1 MQQKLKSRLK
11 GFKMK
16 IYTKIA
22 IGLLLGAI
30 IGPFL
35 GEYALIIEPLG
46 KAFIKLIVMLVV
58 PLVMASLISGT
69 ASLGDIKKLGRVGLK
84 TIIYYIVATALA
96 VSLGLFL
103 ANTMQPGM
111 GLDPESK
118 AKLLADYGGTTTE
131 QVGKAL
137 ERPTLSEIFL
147 NLIPSNP
154 FKAMAESD
162 MLPII
167 VFSILF
173 GIGMTMIAEDR
184 RDRLLGLLDSIN
196 DTMIKLVEIVMKLA
210 PYAVFALIAAVAGRF
225 GFAILLNLAK
235 YVLVTIAGL
244 MIYMIVVY
252 SASVKFLGGINPLRF
267 FKVFLPVQLTAFS
280 TSSSNATLPINMK
293 TTMEDLNVPKDIT
306 SFVLPLGATVNMN
319 GTAIY
324 HGVSALFIAQVY
336 GINLNFYDQLMIVL
350 TATLASIGCAGV
362 PGIGMIT
369 LTIVLKAIGIPLE
382 GIALVMGV
390 ERILDMFR
398 TTLNVTGDSTCAIF
412 VAWSEGVLKTDSIA
426 SPANPE

>member
-1 MQQKLKSRLK
+1 
-11 GFKMK
+11 MK

-22 IGLLLGAI
+22 IGLLLGAL

-35 GEYALIIEPLG
+35 GEYALIIEPFG

-69 ASLGDIKKLGRVGLK
+69 ASLGDIKKLGRVGIK

-96 VSLGLFL
+96 VSLGLLL
-103 ANTMQPGM
+103 ANTVKPGM
-111 GLDPESK
+111 GLDPQAK
-118 AKLLADYGGTTTE
+118 AKLLADYKGTTTE
-131 QVGKAL
+131 QIGKAI
-137 ERPTLSEIFL
+137 ERPGIAELFL

-173 GIGMTMIAEDR
+173 GIGMTMIAEKR
-184 RDRLLGLLDSIN
+184 RNRLLGILDGIN
-196 DTMIKLVEIVMKLA
+196 DTMIKLVEIVMKIA

-225 GFAILLNLAK
+225 GFRILLNLAK
-235 YVLVTIAGL
+235 YVILTIFGL
-244 MIYMIVVY
+244 LLYMGVVY

-267 FKVFLPVQLTAFS
+267 FKIFLPVQLTAFS
-280 TSSSNATLPINMK
+280 TSSSNATLPVNMK
-293 TTMEDLNVPKDIT
+293 TTMEELKVPKDIT

-324 HGVSALFIAQVY
+324 HGVSAVFIAQVY
-336 GINLNFYDQLMIVL
+336 GINLTFYDQLMIVL

-382 GIALVMGV
+382 GIALIMGV

-412 VAWSEGVLKTDSIA
+412 VAWSEGVLKF
-426 SPANPE
+426 SPTVKSTNPNKR

>member
-1 MQQKLKSRLK
+1 MWKKLKSRLK

-22 IGLLLGAI
+22 IGLLLGAL
-30 IGPFL
+30 IGPFM
-35 GEYALIIEPLG
+35 GEYALMIEPFG
-46 KAFIKLIVMLVV
+46 RAFIKLIVMLVI

-69 ASLGDIKKLGRVGLK
+69 ASLGDIKKLGRVGIK
-84 TIIYYIVATALA
+84 TIIYYLAATALA
-96 VSLGLFL
+96 VSLGLLF
-103 ANTMQPGM
+103 ANTMKPGM
-111 GLDPESK
+111 GLDPQAK
-118 AKLLADYGGTTTE
+118 AKLMADYKGTTDA
-131 QVGKAL
+131 QVVKAL
-137 ERPTLSEIFL
+137 ERPSLAEIFL

-154 FKAMAESD
+154 IKAMAESD

-173 GIGMTMIAEDR
+173 GIGMTMIAEER
-184 RDRLLGLLDSIN
+184 RNRLLGILDSIN
-196 DTMIKLVEIVMKLA
+196 DTMIKLVEIVMKIA

-235 YVLVTIAGL
+235 YVLVTIFAL
-244 MIYMIVVY
+244 LLYMVVVY
-252 SASVKFLGGINPLRF
+252 SASVKFLGGVNPLRF
-267 FKVFLPVQLTAFS
+267 FKAFLPVQLTAFS

-293 TTMEDLNVPKDIT
+293 TTMEELKVPKDIT

-336 GINLNFYDQLMIVL
+336 GMNLGLYEQLMIVL

-412 VAWSEGVLKTDSIA
+412 IAWSEGVLPSGPSAKL
-426 SPANPE
+426 ANPK

>member
-1 MQQKLKSRLK
+1 
-11 GFKMK
+11 MK

-22 IGLLLGAI
+22 IGLLLGAL
-30 IGPFL
+30 IGPFM
-35 GEYALIIEPLG
+35 GEYALMIEPFG
-46 KAFIKLIVMLVV
+46 KAFIKLIVMLVI

-84 TIIYYIVATALA
+84 TIIYYIIATALA
-96 VSLGLFL
+96 VSLGLLF
-103 ANTMQPGM
+103 ANTMKPGM
-111 GLDPESK
+111 GLDPQAK
-118 AKLLADYGGTTTE
+118 AKLLADYRGTTDA
-131 QVGKAL
+131 QVVKAL
-137 ERPTLSEIFL
+137 ERPGLAEIFL

-154 FKAMAESD
+154 IKAMAESD

-173 GIGMTMIAEDR
+173 GIGMTMIAEKKR
-184 RDRLLGLLDSIN
+184 NRLLGILDGIN
-196 DTMIKLVEIVMKLA
+196 DTMIKLVEIVMKIA

-235 YVLVTIAGL
+235 YVLVTIFAL
-244 MIYMIVVY
+244 LVYMVVVY
-252 SASVKFLGGINPLRF
+252 SVSVKFLGGLNPLKF

-293 TTMEDLNVPKDIT
+293 TTMEELKVPKDIT

-336 GINLNFYDQLMIVL
+336 GMNLTIYDQLMIVL

-412 VAWSEGVLKTDSIA
+412 VAWSEGILVSN
-426 SPANPE
+426 PAAKPTNPE